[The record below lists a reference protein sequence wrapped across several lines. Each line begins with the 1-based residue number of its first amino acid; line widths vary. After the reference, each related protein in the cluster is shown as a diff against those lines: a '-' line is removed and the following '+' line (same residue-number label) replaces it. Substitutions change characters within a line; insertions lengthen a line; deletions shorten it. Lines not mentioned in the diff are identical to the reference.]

1 MNMANLRIITDTAA
15 DITTEEAKALDI
27 TLVPLTIR
35 FGEEEVPMD
44 TEADFKAFFD
54 RLDEVKTLPA
64 TSQPSPELYLEQ
76 FLDAKA
82 QGDEV
87 LVLTLSGGLSGTINS
102 AQLAKEMS
110 GYEPITIIDT
120 RQAIITQRM
129 LVERAVLRRAQ
140 GVSRDAI
147 AREIQEAKDRLV
159 VCGVLDTLTFLRK
172 GGRIPPT
179 FDIIGNA
186 LRIKPIIELKDGALI
201 KLGLVRGASKG
212 KEMLW
217 REYEEA
223 EIDTTWPVCTGY
235 TFDRAAG
242 EAFRQE
248 TMARFGLTDC
258 PFYPVGGVI
267 GTHVGKNCLALA
279 FVKKA

>member
-1 MNMANLRIITDTAA
+1 MGKLRIITDTAA
-15 DITTEEAKALDI
+15 DITLTEAQALDI
-27 TLVPLTIR
+27 TLIPLAIR
-35 FGEEEVPMD
+35 FGEEEVPMV
-44 TEADFKAFFD
+44 TEADYQAFFE
-54 RLDEVKTLPA
+54 RLDESKTLPA

-76 FLDAKA
+76 FLQAKA

-110 GYEPITIIDT
+110 GYGPITIIDT

-129 LVERAVLRRAQ
+129 LVQRAVLRRDQ
-140 GVSRDAI
+140 GVGREAI
-147 AREIQEAKDRLV
+147 AAEILAARDRLL

-172 GGRIPPT
+172 GGRIPPA

-201 KLGLVRGASKG
+201 KLGLVRGLAKG
-212 KEMLW
+212 KETLW
-217 REYEEA
+217 RELEQA
-223 EIDTTWPVCTGY
+223 EVDTDWPICTGY
-235 TFDRAAG
+235 TFDRANG

-248 TMARFGLTDC
+248 TMERFQLESC
-258 PFYPVGGVI
+258 PLYPVGGVI

>member
-1 MNMANLRIITDTAA
+1 MAKLRIITDTAS

-44 TEADFKAFFD
+44 TEADFQAFFD
-54 RLDEVKTLPA
+54 RLDEAKLLPA
-64 TSQPSPELYLEQ
+64 TSQPSPEIYLEQ

-87 LVLTLSGGLSGTINS
+87 LVLTLSSGLSGTVNS

-110 GYEPITIIDT
+110 GYAPITIIDT

-129 LVERAVLRRAQ
+129 LVERAVLRRTQ
-140 GVSRDAI
+140 GVSREAI
-147 AREIQEAKDRLV
+147 AQELLEARDRMV

-186 LRIKPIIELKDGALI
+186 LRIKPIIELKDGVLI
-201 KLGLVRGASKG
+201 KLGLVRGSGKG

-217 REYEEA
+217 RELEA
-223 EIDTTWPVCTGY
+223 VKVDTAWPICTGY
-235 TFDRAAG
+235 TFDRSNG

>member
-1 MNMANLRIITDTAA
+1 MANLRIITDTAA
-15 DITTEEAKALDI
+15 DITTEEAKALDVI
-27 TLVPLTIR
+27 LVPLAIR
-35 FGEEEVPMD
+35 FGEEEIPME
-44 TEADFKAFFD
+44 TEADFQAFFD
-54 RLDEVKTLPA
+54 RLDEAKTLPA
-64 TSQPSPELYLEQ
+64 TSQPSPERYLEQ
-76 FLDAKA
+76 FLLAKA

-87 LVLTLSGGLSGTINS
+87 LVLTLSGGLSGTVNS
-102 AQLAKEMS
+102 ARLAKEMS

-140 GVSRDAI
+140 GVSCQAI
-147 AREIQEAKDRLV
+147 AQELEAAKDRMV

-201 KLGLVRGASKG
+201 KLGLVRGLSKG
-212 KEMLW
+212 KETLW
-217 REYEEA
+217 HEYEA
-223 EIDTTWPVCTGY
+223 VAVDTTWPVLTGY
-235 TFDRAAG
+235 TFDRASG

-258 PFYPVGGVI
+258 PLYPVGGVI